1 VYIRHLWHLAQLRI
15 DNYEVLAYPLA
26 KCPMFSYPIKIIVR
40 AWDKNDW
47 KNCENMFRPL
57 WLQTR
62 RKDTKRKAII
72 SLLYRFTQTSFSSEK
87 LFSRRRLLLVS
98 GWNFLCHIRAVITRT
113 LFSFHSTI
121 FIVHWYN
128 ECFKIKTHLCSL
140 NFGQFII
147 ISYFHFNVKNNP

>member
-1 VYIRHLWHLAQLRI
+1 MALGSIKNWQLRSSG
-15 DNYEVLAYPLA
+15 LSSH
-26 KCPMFSYPIKIIVR
+26 KRPMFSYPIKIVVR

-47 KNCENMFRPL
+47 KNCKNMFRPL
-57 WLQTR
+57 RLQAR
-62 RKDTKRKAII
+62 RKDTERKAII

-98 GWNFLCHIRAVITRT
+98 GWNFLRYTRAVITRT

-128 ECFKIKTHLCSL
+128 GCFKIKTHLCSL
-140 NFGQFII
+140 NFRSI
-147 ISYFHFNVKNNP
+147 YYHFECKK